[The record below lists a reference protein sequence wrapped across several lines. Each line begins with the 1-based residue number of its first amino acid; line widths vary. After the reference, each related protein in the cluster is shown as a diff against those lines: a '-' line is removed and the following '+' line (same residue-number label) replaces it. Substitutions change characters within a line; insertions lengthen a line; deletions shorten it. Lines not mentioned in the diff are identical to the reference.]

1 MEKENQTTKGT
12 KNMDVKEFQEKLAEV
27 LKVAQ
32 ANENMLSREQMR
44 EIFKGMDLSRQQL
57 VKIVQYLKGKGIFA
71 EGMETEAESSAD
83 AAVQE
88 EPERAKVPL
97 TAAEKA
103 YLKSYLES
111 LQGNAVSAKTQEE
124 LWAAWEKGEESSREE
139 LTAFYMPVAAQMAAD
154 MNCEEIPLADL
165 IQEATLVLLTA
176 LGTSERE
183 GINDAWLRGEIEKGI
198 RQVIGEQTER
208 NLQDEYLVEKVQKL
222 DTAIRELSED
232 EEEISFDIGE
242 LSVLLDM
249 KVEEI
254 RNVLWLTGEE
264 Q

>member
-1 MEKENQTTKGT
+1 
-12 KNMDVKEFQEKLAEV
+12 
-27 LKVAQ
+27 
-32 ANENMLSREQMR
+32 
-44 EIFKGMDLSRQQL
+44 
-57 VKIVQYLKGKGIFA
+57 
-71 EGMETEAESSAD
+71 
-83 AAVQE
+83 
-88 EPERAKVPL
+88 
-97 TAAEKA
+97 
-103 YLKSYLES
+103 
-111 LQGNAVSAKTQEE
+111 
-124 LWAAWEKGEESSREE
+124 
-139 LTAFYMPVAAQMAAD
+139 MPVAAQMAAD